1 MNGVFGA
8 VAVTAAAAVVGWP
21 RLGAVVRERLTSIW
35 LPRPVEF
42 AARLRHLL
50 HQAPRLRSA
59 IVLAFV
65 AGTGAWALAGPV
77 AAVVAGTYGGLA
89 LRAVVLRAQRRAAA
103 VARARGLDHLADLAA
118 EVRAGLP
125 APTGARMSI
134 VDIVEPL
141 RARAAAAV
149 RLAEATGAPLAELFE
164 RIEADGRAADRAAAT
179 AAAQSAGARATVWLL
194 AVLPVA
200 GLAIGYGVGADPLA
214 VLLHTPLGAGCAIG
228 ALGLQVAGLAW
239 VHRLVDGP
247 ADRRSP

>member
-1 MNGVFGA
+1 
-8 VAVTAAAAVVGWP
+8 
-21 RLGAVVRERLTSIW
+21 
-35 LPRPVEF
+35 
-42 AARLRHLL
+42 
-50 HQAPRLRSA
+50 
-59 IVLAFV
+59 
-65 AGTGAWALAGPV
+65 
-77 AAVVAGTYGGLA
+77 
-89 LRAVVLRAQRRAAA
+89 
-103 VARARGLDHLADLAA
+103 
-118 EVRAGLP
+118 
-125 APTGARMSI
+125 
-134 VDIVEPL
+134 VEPL